1 MGYSIDESIKPP
13 IRKLGKQVK
22 ILLIVV
28 FTAVAFRSLGMSI
41 VDIGLPS
48 FILSL
53 AGTLSSFGIVI
64 GIFSVMQS
72 IFQFPFA
79 AASDRYGRR
88 KIVLIGLIIYITGTF
103 LCFFAQNI
111 LQLIIFR
118 AIQGAGAYTSILQAV
133 IGDIFRKDEHGRGM
147 GYYSL
152 SMNLGYFG
160 GIVIGGY
167 ISSYLGFRSIFSI
180 SGMLICITAFLLY
193 FMLKEKKENQNSANS
208 NYKVNNNDISFNLKN
223 IKILLKEFQ
232 YVTSVSFNSVR
243 WFIFGGIVAYLIWV
257 LQVHFNLNEIESSYV
272 LLFIVALYVCF
283 VFISS
288 RILDRYGPR
297 KIILIGVSIV
307 IIFGISFF
315 FMNLIDNLI
324 IFLVVTSF
332 IGIGIALIDPAGNA
346 LLLNVIEDINP
357 DLKGSGIGFNNAF
370 GFFIS
375 ALAPI
380 VICSLGEI
388 YVFFPFYIIMILMIF
403 SLIIVYKFTEK

>member
-1 MGYSIDESIKPP
+1 MGYSIDDSIKPP
-13 IRKLGKQVK
+13 VRKLGKQVK

-28 FTAVAFRSLGMSI
+28 FTSVAFRSLGMSI

-53 AGTLSSFGIVI
+53 AGSLSSFGIVI

-79 AASDRYGRR
+79 AASDKFGRR
-88 KIVLIGLIIYITGTF
+88 KIVIIGLIIYISGTF
-103 LCFFAQNI
+103 LCFFAQNVI
-111 LQLIIFR
+111 QLIVFR
-118 AIQGAGAYTSILQAV
+118 AVQGAGAYTSILQAV

-152 SMNLGYFG
+152 AMNIGYFG
-160 GIVIGGY
+160 GIIVGGY
-167 ISSYLGFRSIFSI
+167 ISSCLGFRSIFSI
-180 SGMLICITAFLLY
+180 SGVLICVTAFLL
-193 FMLKEKKENQNSANS
+193 FFILNERKENQESS
-208 NYKVNNNDISFNLKN
+208 DPHNNFKKNDMSFNLKN
-223 IKILLKEFQ
+223 IKTLLKEFQ
-232 YVTSVSFNSVR
+232 YVISVSFNSVR

-257 LQVHFNLNEIESSYV
+257 LQIHFNLSEIESSYV
-272 LLFIVALYVCF
+272 LIFIVALYVG
-283 VFISS
+283 FIFIAS

-307 IIFGISFF
+307 ALFGISFF
-315 FMNLIDNLI
+315 FVNLINNLFVFI
-324 IFLVVTSF
+324 IITSF

-357 DLKGSGIGFNNAF
+357 ELKGSGIGFNNAF

-375 ALAPI
+375 AIAPI

-388 YVFFPFYIIMILMIF
+388 YVFFPFYLIFVLMVF
-403 SLIIVYKFTEK
+403 SFIIVYKFAQK

>member
-1 MGYSIDESIKPP
+1 MKENITPP
-13 IRKLGKQVK
+13 VRKLGKQAK
-22 ILLIVV
+22 ILLLVV
-28 FTAVAFRSLGMSI
+28 LTSIAFRSLGTSV

-72 IFQFPFA
+72 ILQFPFA
-79 AASDRYGRR
+79 AASDKFGRR
-88 KIVLIGLIIYITGTF
+88 KIVMIGLFIYISGTF

-111 LQLIIFR
+111 LQLIFFR

-133 IGDIFRKDEHGRGM
+133 IGDIYRKDEHGRGM

-152 SMNLGYFG
+152 SMNIGYFG
-160 GIVIGGY
+160 GIIVGGY

-180 SGMLICITAFLLY
+180 SGVLICVTAILL
-193 FMLKEKKENQNSANS
+193 FFILNERKQNQESTDPNNNFKK
-208 NYKVNNNDISFNLKN
+208 NDISFNLKN
-223 IKILLKEFQ
+223 IKTLLKEFQ
-232 YVTSVSFNSVR
+232 YVISVTFNSVR

-257 LQVHFNLNEIESSYV
+257 LQVHFSLNEIESSYV
-272 LLFIVALYVCF
+272 LIFIVALYVGF
-283 VFISS
+283 VFIAS

-307 IIFGISFF
+307 ALFGISFF
-315 FMNLIDNLI
+315 FLNLINNLI
-324 IFLVVTSF
+324 VFIIVTSF

-357 DLKGSGIGFNNAF
+357 ELKGSGIGFNNAF

-375 ALAPI
+375 AIAPI
-380 VICSLGEI
+380 VICSLGEV
-388 YVFFPFYIIMILMIF
+388 YVFLPFYLILVLMVF
-403 SLIIVYKFTEK
+403 SFIIVYKFVQK